1 MGIWLWWI
9 KYWINHWRK
18 EKKQDKSIW
27 NYETDTYRKRWTSL
41 AQRQTV
47 FIIKFSLGN
56 RKYRQFYKQTLRM
69 PSWFARQLKQIA
81 GNNSALTNALAER
94 RSILEVMKFE
104 L

>member
-1 MGIWLWWI
+1 
-9 KYWINHWRK
+9 
-18 EKKQDKSIW
+18 
-27 NYETDTYRKRWTSL
+27 
-41 AQRQTV
+41 
-47 FIIKFSLGN
+47 
-56 RKYRQFYKQTLRM
+56 M